1 MRRRFTGKSRTTRGS
16 IPKMMRTEIYLR
28 DKFTCQFCQNSP
40 DKDELTI
47 DHLIPLA
54 LGGLDEVT
62 NYVTCCLSC
71 NRRKADRSLEEFAR
85 EVDIKI
91 EDIPVHGDPVI
102 DNHEMPIQIRLIRK
116 RIFDQIRQGTIQVG
130 GKSAQ
135 KKIEKAY
142 RREFWSTEI
151 GQKLEAE
158 EPLLPGHVRI
168 MIPEIKTIAN
178 TPREYA
184 LLVELAKSAHT
195 RELIGS
201 ILLSDMDI
209 ENRVRSIAGR
219 NKNPRLEK
227 RLNHALRRFNKVVRS
242 WAVQD

>member
-16 IPKMMRTEIYLR
+16 IPKRMRTEIYLR

-91 EDIPVHGDPVI
+91 EDIPIHGDPVI

-116 RIFDQIRQGTIQVG
+116 RVFDRIRRGDIRVG
-130 GKSAQ
+130 GQSAQ
-135 KKIEKAY
+135 NKIEKEY
-142 RREFWSTEI
+142 RREFWSTEM
-151 GQKLEAE
+151 GQKLENE

-168 MIPEIKTIAN
+168 MIPEIKTIAK

-184 LLVELAKSAHT
+184 LLVELAKSANT

-201 ILLSDMDI
+201 VLSADTDI
-209 ENRVRSIAGR
+209 EARVRSLANR
-219 NKNPRLEK
+219 NKDLALEK
-227 RLNHALRRFNKVVRS
+227 RINHALRRFNKVVRS